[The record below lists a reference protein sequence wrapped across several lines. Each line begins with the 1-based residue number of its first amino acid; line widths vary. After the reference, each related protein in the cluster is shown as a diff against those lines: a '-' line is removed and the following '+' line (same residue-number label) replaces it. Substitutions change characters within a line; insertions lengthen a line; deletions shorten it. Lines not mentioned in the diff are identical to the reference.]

1 MQFAEPTFKSVKA
14 ALDSR
19 PLCDAV
25 TAKIT
30 DFGVAMRMQH
40 NKSHQSN
47 MYVGTPFYIAPEV
60 WRQHRLHQASDVYSF
75 GVIMWEL
82 MTGTAV
88 YIARWAPLISTLF
101 PFIIYVCIYV
111 CMYTYSHIFIMY
123 CPPPQPGRSNTGM
136 WPLFPNA
143 PMCQMPQTRR
153 GAQRLRRRV
162 Y

>member
-14 ALDSR
+14 ALNSR
-19 PLCDAV
+19 PLGDAV

-82 MTGTAV
+82 MTGNAV
-88 YIARWAPLISTLF
+88 YIARCA
-101 PFIIYVCIYV
+101 
-111 CMYTYSHIFIMY
+111 
-123 CPPPQPGRSNTGM
+123 PPPPVLSNTD
-136 WPLFPNA
+136 PFPPCDSYFLTVDVTA
-143 PMCQMPQTRR
+143 IPPPSS
-153 GAQRLRRRV
+153 L
-162 Y
+162 

>member
-1 MQFAEPTFKSVKA
+1 MQFAEPTFKSVRA
-14 ALDSR
+14 ALNSR

-60 WRQHRLHQASDVYSF
+60 WRQHRLHQVSDVYSF

-82 MTGTAV
+82 MTGNAV
-88 YIARWAPLISTLF
+88 YIARCAPS
-101 PFIIYVCIYV
+101 
-111 CMYTYSHIFIMY
+111 
-123 CPPPQPGRSNTGM
+123 PPPSRPADRDTQGRR
-136 WPLFPNA
+136 A
-143 PMCQMPQTRR
+143 PPVATRR
-153 GAQRLRRRV
+153 RPVDAWNPNNRLLGYSSRVAGFCHRLLHVAAGRLVCEAAQPMRA
-162 Y
+162 